1 MSKGKRYNG
10 TEAKLNI
17 KKVIAV
23 IIALLVIIM
32 FIAIIIRTINPQKKT
47 NTENKAS
54 TSYYVSY

>member
-32 FIAIIIRTINPQKKT
+32 FIIIIARIAKPSSKLQEKT
-47 NTENKAS
+47 VDSQGTL
-54 TSYYVSY
+54 